1 MKHLTRMSIHSIDA
15 ASAQPLSRDRMRAI
29 KGGGGNC
36 YVYCQNG
43 STTTMVIAPDC
54 SVGHA
59 EGNNITKI
67 VLAIKRSLNYSL
79 SRGRIC
85 LIRPPQKDDFM
96 HNIVLLLGLVFFCG
110 GTVFAQPNPIEIKI
124 DPKNMPEGDLRMSD
138 LIESVEYIPL
148 ETTDKCL
155 IGDGVRYDFNDEY
168 IIAGDLHGE
177 AVYLFNRKGKFIRAI
192 GGKGPGPQEFTY
204 IGKLWINNEDQNIM
218 VSCGKILHFNYKGDY
233 LYATSFPVDD
243 RECDR
248 YFHGNFLRV
257 AESYLLRDSSYYV
270 FNLFDTK
277 GRFVKEA
284 IRSVPIP
291 LIADKQWRIALR
303 VIPIERSYE
312 YDNAIH
318 VRETMNDTIYRIDGL
333 NNFIPKYVFNLG
345 KYRLTPEIQGNL
357 PRFRE
362 LASNCVVP
370 QYIAETTNH
379 ILIRYKYQDTNCY
392 CYFDKAEGKTYA
404 FNSKNG
410 FPNDYDGGL
419 DFFFMLN
426 DCQKNQYLS
435 RYIHAD
441 EFTDPEKRTKL
452 EPHGPQSAVQAFE
465 KLVKKV
471 DPDDNP
477 IIMIVKLKE

>member
-1 MKHLTRMSIHSIDA
+1 MHH
-15 ASAQPLSRDRMRAI
+15 
-29 KGGGGNC
+29 
-36 YVYCQNG
+36 
-43 STTTMVIAPDC
+43 IA
-54 SVGHA
+54 
-59 EGNNITKI
+59 
-67 VLAIKRSLNYSL
+67 
-79 SRGRIC
+79 
-85 LIRPPQKDDFM
+85 
-96 HNIVLLLGLVFFCG
+96 LLLGLIFFCG
-110 GTVFAQPNPIEIKI
+110 GTVLAQPNPIEIKI

-148 ETTDKCL
+148 ETTDECL

-204 IGKLWINNEDQNIM
+204 IGKLWINSEDQNIM

-233 LYATSFPVDD
+233 LYTTSFPMDD

-291 LIADKQWRIALR
+291 LIADKKWRIALR

-333 NNFIPKYVFNLG
+333 NNFIPEYVFNLG

-362 LASNCVVP
+362 LAPNCVVP
-370 QYIAETTNH
+370 QVIIETSRYL
-379 ILIRYKYQDTNCY
+379 LIQYNYQDWYHY
-392 CYFDKAEGKTYA
+392 CYFDKAQGKTYA

-419 DFFFMLN
+419 DFPFDFR
-426 DCQKNQYLS
+426 CQKNQYVS
-435 RYIHAD
+435 CYVHAD
-441 EFTDPEKRTKL
+441 EFTDPEKRTKQ
-452 EPHGPQSAVQAFE
+452 EPHGPQSAIRAFE

>member
-1 MKHLTRMSIHSIDA
+1 MHH
-15 ASAQPLSRDRMRAI
+15 
-29 KGGGGNC
+29 
-36 YVYCQNG
+36 
-43 STTTMVIAPDC
+43 IA
-54 SVGHA
+54 
-59 EGNNITKI
+59 
-67 VLAIKRSLNYSL
+67 
-79 SRGRIC
+79 
-85 LIRPPQKDDFM
+85 
-96 HNIVLLLGLVFFCG
+96 LLLGLIFFCG
-110 GTVFAQPNPIEIKI
+110 GTVLAQPNPIEIKI

-148 ETTDKCL
+148 ETTDECL

-204 IGKLWINNEDQNIM
+204 IGKLWINSEDQNIM

-233 LYATSFPVDD
+233 LYTTSFPMDD

-277 GRFVKEA
+277 GRLVKEA

-291 LIADKQWRIALR
+291 LIADKAWRIALR
-303 VIPIERSYE
+303 IIPIARSYE

-333 NNFIPKYVFNLG
+333 NNFINFIPEYVFNLG

-362 LASNCVVP
+362 LAPNCVVP
-370 QYIAETTNH
+370 QVIIETSRYL
-379 ILIRYKYQDTNCY
+379 LIQYNYQDWYHY
-392 CYFDKAEGKTYA
+392 CYFDKAQGKTYA

-419 DFFFMLN
+419 DFPFDFR
-426 DCQKNQYLS
+426 CQKNQYVS
-435 RYIHAD
+435 CYVHAD
-441 EFTDPEKRTKL
+441 EFTDPEKRTKQ
-452 EPHGPQSAVQAFE
+452 EPHGPQSAIRAFE
-465 KLVKKV
+465 KQAGASW
-471 DPDDNP
+471 PP
-477 IIMIVKLKE
+477 ISHSGIRETGQESGSG

>member
-1 MKHLTRMSIHSIDA
+1 MHH
-15 ASAQPLSRDRMRAI
+15 
-29 KGGGGNC
+29 
-36 YVYCQNG
+36 
-43 STTTMVIAPDC
+43 IA
-54 SVGHA
+54 
-59 EGNNITKI
+59 
-67 VLAIKRSLNYSL
+67 
-79 SRGRIC
+79 
-85 LIRPPQKDDFM
+85 
-96 HNIVLLLGLVFFCG
+96 LLLGLIFFCG
-110 GTVFAQPNPIEIKI
+110 GTVLAQPNPIEIKI

-233 LYATSFPVDD
+233 LYTTSFPIDD

-291 LIADKQWRIALR
+291 LIADKKWRIALR

-362 LASNCVVP
+362 LAPNCVVP
-370 QYIAETTNH
+370 QYVAETIDY

-392 CYFDKAEGKTYA
+392 CYFDKVEGKTYA

-426 DCQKNQYLS
+426 DRQKNQYLS

-441 EFTDPEKRTKL
+441 EFTDPEKRTKQ
-452 EPHGPQSAVQAFE
+452 EPHGPQSAVRAFE

-477 IIMIVKLKE
+477 VIMIVKLKE

>member
-1 MKHLTRMSIHSIDA
+1 M
-15 ASAQPLSRDRMRAI
+15 
-29 KGGGGNC
+29 
-36 YVYCQNG
+36 
-43 STTTMVIAPDC
+43 
-54 SVGHA
+54 
-59 EGNNITKI
+59 
-67 VLAIKRSLNYSL
+67 
-79 SRGRIC
+79 
-85 LIRPPQKDDFM
+85 
-96 HNIVLLLGLVFFCG
+96 
-110 GTVFAQPNPIEIKI
+110 
-124 DPKNMPEGDLRMSD
+124 
-138 LIESVEYIPL
+138 
-148 ETTDKCL
+148 
-155 IGDGVRYDFNDEY
+155 
-168 IIAGDLHGE
+168 
-177 AVYLFNRKGKFIRAI
+177 
-192 GGKGPGPQEFTY
+192 
-204 IGKLWINNEDQNIM
+204 DQ
-218 VSCGKILHFNYKGDY
+218 YKGDY
-233 LYATSFPVDD
+233 LYTTSFPIDD

-291 LIADKQWRIALR
+291 LIADKKWRIALR

-362 LASNCVVP
+362 LAPNCVVP
-370 QYIAETTNH
+370 QYVAETIDY

-392 CYFDKAEGKTYA
+392 CYFDKVEGKTYA

-426 DCQKNQYLS
+426 DRQKNQYLS

-441 EFTDPEKRTKL
+441 EFTDPEKRTKQ
-452 EPHGPQSAVQAFE
+452 EPHGPQSAVRAFE

-477 IIMIVKLKE
+477 VIMIVKLKE

>member
-1 MKHLTRMSIHSIDA
+1 M
-15 ASAQPLSRDRMRAI
+15 RDI
-29 KGGGGNC
+29 
-36 YVYCQNG
+36 
-43 STTTMVIAPDC
+43 
-54 SVGHA
+54 A

-79 SRGRIC
+79 LRGRIC
-85 LIRPPQKDDFM
+85 LIRSPQKDDFM

-148 ETTDKCL
+148 ETTDECL

-204 IGKLWINNEDQNIM
+204 IGKLWINSEDQNIM

-233 LYATSFPVDD
+233 LYTTSFPMDD

-277 GRFVKEA
+277 GRLVKEA

-291 LIADKQWRIALR
+291 LIADKAWRIALR
-303 VIPIERSYE
+303 IIPIARSYE

-362 LASNCVVP
+362 LAPNCVVP
-370 QYIAETTNH
+370 QYVAETTDYV
-379 ILIRYKYQDTNCY
+379 LIYYNYQDQYHY

-419 DFFFMLN
+419 DFFFIM
-426 DCQKNQYLS
+426 DKGQKNQYLS
-435 RYIHAD
+435 SYIQAD

-452 EPHGPQSAVQAFE
+452 EPHGPQSAVRAFE

-477 IIMIVKLKE
+477 VIMIVKLKE